1 MMILDEVE
9 DDKFIEFS
17 SLIIDRIIKQV
28 HKKVCV
34 WMLAFLGFG
43 KAERGVAVAKSGKAG
58 KSVGKTDVKEKQDE
72 D

>member
-1 MMILDEVE
+1 
-9 DDKFIEFS
+9 
-17 SLIIDRIIKQV
+17 
-28 HKKVCV
+28 
-34 WMLAFLGFG
+34 MLAFLGFG